1 MSYLPPYTITPRITH
16 LVAQISE
23 AIGGYYAHENLRLH
37 RVNRIQT
44 ILGTLAIEGNTL
56 SAEQVTAVLEGK
68 PIVAPLNE
76 VQEVRNA
83 IRAYELL
90 DELDPYRM
98 EDLLRAHA
106 TMEAGLIDDAGQFR
120 RSGAGVVSGEQVIHY
135 APDAD
140 RVPFLMQDLFMWLQT
155 TEEHPL
161 IASCVFHYEF
171 EFIHPFADGNGRT
184 GRLWQTLI
192 LSRWRPIFKNLP
204 IENIVYK
211 YQQAYYQAIAVSG
224 GKEGCTPFIEF
235 ILGVIAET
243 LTTQNTTL
251 KTTSKTPPKTTS
263 DSTRK
268 QILNE
273 IGHEIGRN
281 PRISRTALAKLVGIT
296 PDGVKYHLQRLTR
309 AGVIRHV
316 GPARSGEWI
325 ICK

>member
-106 TMEAGLIDDAGQFR
+106 TMEAD
-120 RSGAGVVSGEQVIHY
+120 
-135 APDAD
+135 
-140 RVPFLMQDLFMWLQT
+140 
-155 TEEHPL
+155 
-161 IASCVFHYEF
+161 
-171 EFIHPFADGNGRT
+171 
-184 GRLWQTLI
+184 
-192 LSRWRPIFKNLP
+192 
-204 IENIVYK
+204 
-211 YQQAYYQAIAVSG
+211 
-224 GKEGCTPFIEF
+224 
-235 ILGVIAET
+235 
-243 LTTQNTTL
+243 
-251 KTTSKTPPKTTS
+251 
-263 DSTRK
+263 
-268 QILNE
+268 
-273 IGHEIGRN
+273 
-281 PRISRTALAKLVGIT
+281 
-296 PDGVKYHLQRLTR
+296 
-309 AGVIRHV
+309 
-316 GPARSGEWI
+316 
-325 ICK
+325 